1 MDNLHN
7 IKDRFISH
15 TSKGEFL
22 ARTLKDR
29 FNTWRYNH
37 IKPSKNESSK
47 VTDEDLES
55 ALKTDSSE
63 YFAEEKTDDGYIYD
77 RAIGYNRKY
86 LGFCMQPQYACR
98 GTPAPGRSAARTAR
112 WSARPHR
119 KSPWTLSCGCPAVPV
134 HPASASPVPIGILRF
149 QQRLFTSASEWRQ

>member
-86 LGFCMQPQYACR
+86 LGFQHFYLKLFVQILAIAILLILMFYYLSPSR
-98 GTPAPGRSAARTAR
+98 LPLTPING
-112 WSARPHR
+112 
-119 KSPWTLSCGCPAVPV
+119 GCLKCKQIV
-134 HPASASPVPIGILRF
+134 
-149 QQRLFTSASEWRQ
+149 